1 MNKLPSLKN
10 ATVADYIDKALR
22 DGKGIDEIL
31 MRFKNSVV
39 VRALTLQ
46 DGNVTQAAIL
56 LKTARNNLI
65 RWMQE
70 YRIAE
75 QAPNQDE
82 LP

>member
-22 DGKGIDEIL
+22 EGKGMEEIL
-31 MRFKNSVV
+31 LRFKNSVI
-39 VRALTLQ
+39 VRALELQ
-46 DGNVTQAAIL
+46 EGNVSQSAIL